1 MAIAIGDR
9 LPEATFRV
17 MTPDGIKEITTG
29 EVFGGKKVVLF
40 AVPGAFT
47 PTCHLKHLPGFI
59 ESADEFKK
67 LGIDTVACV
76 AVNDP
81 FVLGAWEEKSGGKG
95 KVLFLSDGNA
105 EFTKKIGMDFD
116 GSGVGLGTR
125 SKRYAALVED
135 GVVKA
140 LNIEDSPGVAVESTA
155 AKLLATGLRLASFP
169 TLAEERRHALAGKL
183 VGALIV
189 VMADMA
195 FDPMPADFVAVGR
208 LLQPLPQLGIL
219 HRLPV
224 RGAPAVLLPA
234 FDPAGDAAAQ
244 IIGVGIELDVRRRFQ
259 RIERLDRGDELHA
272 VIGGQLLAAFD
283 LFAVRA
289 RFEDRAPAAGS
300 RIAGTGAVGM
310 DHHLG
315 PLSHARAAP

>member
-17 MTPDGIKEITTG
+17 MEDDGIKTLSTE

-59 ESADEFKK
+59 ESAGDFKQH
-67 LGIDTVACV
+67 GVDSVVCI

-81 FVLGAWEEKSGGKG
+81 FVLAAWAEKSGGKD

-105 EFTKKIGMDFD
+105 EFTKKAGMDFD

-140 LNIEDSPGVAVESTA
+140 LNVEDSPGVAVESTA
-155 AKLLATGLRLASFP
+155 AK
-169 TLAEERRHALAGKL
+169 
-183 VGALIV
+183 I
-189 VMADMA
+189 
-195 FDPMPADFVAVGR
+195 
-208 LLQPLPQLGIL
+208 
-219 HRLPV
+219 
-224 RGAPAVLLPA
+224 
-234 FDPAGDAAAQ
+234 
-244 IIGVGIELDVRRRFQ
+244 
-259 RIERLDRGDELHA
+259 LDRL
-272 VIGGQLLAAFD
+272 
-283 LFAVRA
+283 
-289 RFEDRAPAAGS
+289 
-300 RIAGTGAVGM
+300 
-310 DHHLG
+310 
-315 PLSHARAAP
+315 